1 MPKTGKDQRKRI
13 ELLCCKLLKNSH
25 PQLMAPLIFLTSK
38 LFVNLRA
45 PIINNITIGIMGT
58 WYMVV
63 SWWRHLISPVRLF
76 TILMA
81 YKCANAL
88 WPPPSRPVSSWMI
101 PCNNKT

>member
-1 MPKTGKDQRKRI
+1 MTKIEKGQRKIIRFFVADFS
-13 ELLCCKLLKNSH
+13 KNSH
-25 PQLMAPLIFLTSK
+25 PQLMAPLFFLTSK

-45 PIINNITIGIMGT
+45 PIINNITMGIMGT

>member
-1 MPKTGKDQRKRI
+1 MRRANEKESDFFVADFS
-13 ELLCCKLLKNSH
+13 KNSH
-25 PQLMAPLIFLTSK
+25 PQLMAPLFFLTSK

-45 PIINNITIGIMGT
+45 PIINNITMGIMGT

-63 SWWRHLISPVRLF
+63 SWWRHLISPVRVF

>member
-1 MPKTGKDQRKRI
+1 M
-13 ELLCCKLLKNSH
+13 
-25 PQLMAPLIFLTSK
+25 
-38 LFVNLRA
+38 
-45 PIINNITIGIMGT
+45 GIMGT

-63 SWWRHLISPVRLF
+63 SWWRHLISPVRVF

-101 PCNNKT
+101 PCNKKT

>member
-1 MPKTGKDQRKRI
+1 MTKTGKDQRKRI
-13 ELLCCKLLKNSH
+13 GLLCCKLLKNSH

-45 PIINNITIGIMGT
+45 PIINNITMGIMGT

-63 SWWRHLISPVRLF
+63 SWWRHLISPLRVF

-88 WPPPSRPVSSWMI
+88 WPPPRRPVSSWMI
-101 PCNNKT
+101 PCNRKT

>member
-1 MPKTGKDQRKRI
+1 
-13 ELLCCKLLKNSH
+13 
-25 PQLMAPLIFLTSK
+25 MAPLIFLTSK

-45 PIINNITIGIMGT
+45 AIINKITMGIMGT

-63 SWWRHLISPVRLF
+63 SWWRHLISPVRVF

-88 WPPPSRPVSSWMI
+88 CPPPSRPVSSWMI
-101 PCNNKT
+101 PCNTKT